1 MRFYVLM
8 ESIRRL
14 VLYDTELARAQV
26 GTLRFKLFKVGAV
39 VLRNTRRIRFLLS
52 NSNCFTSRPS
62 GGFLDSHQRV
72 LPRHLDKQWGTGL
85 GAISDSD
92 TPFSQADE
100 VISFAGQTKR
110 ENLGISRGSYK
121 TGLCSLEKISQ

>member
-1 MRFYVLM
+1 M

-52 NSNCFTSRPS
+52 ITFPY
-62 GGFLDSHQRV
+62 QRLFYIV
-72 LPRHLDKQWGTGL
+72 
-85 GAISDSD
+85 A
-92 TPFSQADE
+92 
-100 VISFAGQTKR
+100 KR
-110 ENLGISRGSYK
+110 LVPG
-121 TGLCSLEKISQ
+121 